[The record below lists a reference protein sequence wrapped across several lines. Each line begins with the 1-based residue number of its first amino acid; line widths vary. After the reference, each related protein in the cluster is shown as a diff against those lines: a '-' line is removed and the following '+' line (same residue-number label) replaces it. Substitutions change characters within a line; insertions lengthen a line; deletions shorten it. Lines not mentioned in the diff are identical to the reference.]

1 MLLALLGGC
10 AIPHVQKPLTVEYGG
25 MDDDSRGEFWYQL
38 AEHPVACNDEAFH
51 ALLLHF
57 FKKDP
62 GNYAARV
69 TELKHRKM
77 LPGGFDRPAD
87 EAIQR
92 GTLAVALARVLK
104 IKGGLMLSVLGP
116 TPRYATRELQYIGI
130 YPPSSPEQVF
140 SGTELVG
147 IMGRVE
153 DYQRGNVDF
162 SASALPDQ
170 AAPVRST
177 GR

>member
-1 MLLALLGGC
+1 
-10 AIPHVQKPLTVEYGG
+10 
-25 MDDDSRGEFWYQL
+25 
-38 AEHPVACNDEAFH
+38 
-51 ALLLHF
+51 
-57 FKKDP
+57 
-62 GNYAARV
+62 
-69 TELKHRKM
+69 
-77 LPGGFDRPAD
+77 
-87 EAIQR
+87 
-92 GTLAVALARVLK
+92 
-104 IKGGLMLSVLGP
+104 MLSVLGP
-116 TPRYATRELQYIGI
+116 TPRYATRELQYIGV